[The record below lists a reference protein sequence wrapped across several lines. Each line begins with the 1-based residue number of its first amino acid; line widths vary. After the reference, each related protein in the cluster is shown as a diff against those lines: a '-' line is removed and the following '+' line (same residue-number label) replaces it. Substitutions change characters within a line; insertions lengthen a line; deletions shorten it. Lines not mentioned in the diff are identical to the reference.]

1 MMNETLG
8 KVHFA
13 LTFIFANCTFFPMH
27 ILGVGGHPRRY
38 IDPTSLHGILEARC
52 SRSTSS

>member
-1 MMNETLG
+1 MFGRMMNERWG

-27 ILGVGGHPRRY
+27 ILGIARHAAPLS
-38 IDPTSLHGILEARC
+38 PT
-52 SRSTSS
+52 